1 VKEKKFSLL
10 CAVFSCIFFI
20 GQCASPAAAQKQP
33 DEYLD
38 LQNFNKT
45 FGSNY
50 LDQYFYWDIVERNRM
65 LQGSG
70 RDIFDYGL
78 YEDTAYVY
86 LLAVGIT
93 AVLYFSPKEVSQ
105 WDDDEKE
112 IGLMKISGR
121 YWDNITGGPVIDS
134 DKFAINYLGHP
145 YFGAV
150 YYTRARHL
158 KKSPQQSLAFSFFM
172 STFVYEHGIEAFFE
186 KPSIQDMIITPV
198 FGAILGELFLDLED
212 FILHNNRKL
221 LHSKTLGE
229 LCLFLIDP
237 LQEIIDPMK
246 VFLGEDLKLRI
257 RKEFTWLN
265 PSFNEDGQFPGDE
278 ESVKK
283 HVYGLKFVLYR
294 EAL

>member
-1 VKEKKFSLL
+1 
-10 CAVFSCIFFI
+10 
-20 GQCASPAAAQKQP
+20 
-33 DEYLD
+33 
-38 LQNFNKT
+38 
-45 FGSNY
+45 
-50 LDQYFYWDIVERNRM
+50 
-65 LQGSG
+65 
-70 RDIFDYGL
+70 
-78 YEDTAYVY
+78 
-86 LLAVGIT
+86 
-93 AVLYFSPKEVSQ
+93 
-105 WDDDEKE
+105 
-112 IGLMKISGR
+112 
-121 YWDNITGGPVIDS
+121 
-134 DKFAINYLGHP
+134 
-145 YFGAV
+145 
-150 YYTRARHL
+150 
-158 KKSPQQSLAFSFFM
+158 M